1 MLTNLGVEII
11 SNSSG
16 SHHELKK
23 LDTRVNLITQATK
36 LVQEVFF
43 ILQDL
48 LLTRH
53 RAAVST
59 CMLTNRAVMAIAYT
73 TTAVR

>member
-1 MLTNLGVEII
+1 LVNPITWYGDTITFSHNDPGVEII

-36 LVQEVFF
+36 LVS
-43 ILQDL
+43 ILLVCL
-48 LLTRH
+48 L
-53 RAAVST
+53 VSRT
-59 CMLTNRAVMAIAYT
+59 DTLV
-73 TTAVR
+73 

>member
-1 MLTNLGVEII
+1 MQLLTNSGVEII

-36 LVQEVFF
+36 LVHETSSIPQV
-43 ILQDL
+43 L
-48 LLTRH
+48 LLT
-53 RAAVST
+53 
-59 CMLTNRAVMAIAYT
+59 
-73 TTAVR
+73 